1 MQYGNFRDESERHG
15 SLPIHAHA
23 ARCRIK
29 ASDRIRGRSKVCD
42 LTRPPGSSESKYDDL
57 RTAAVATAVA
67 AWFRKKH
74 GEVAD
79 ETNDDAPAS
88 LRSEAPASSPGKL
101 PADDAAMDETLSG
114 TASPTRE
121 TTPAQSAAP
130 EQEASHDDDDGCLED
145 MRLSARNDEGEADTS
160 TPDAAVR
167 RSERVKDAP
176 ERLRFTY
183 TPAEVGS
190 RHSYNRKDEDE
201 QYLPPAYAREF
212 DAALFAAAERKQA
225 LASIE
230 NTVVGGTVLA
240 VDDATASRSVA
251 QAPGSPARTRSAHSL
266 SGGHAAEASRL
277 EELTAS
283 RGREKSR
290 KAGRKDKKLALQE
303 QLWPPPVPVHFS
315 GPVIDDILMRVF
327 VFAERFCAS
336 YGVFSDPADVA
347 GAYLR
352 HMDGTT
358 KEDYLLLV
366 AMSTVQY
373 FIEFIVVK
381 SQAWD
386 WCAVVMLCIAEQAF
400 LSLASG
406 DLLMEGISVES
417 PTGDDAFRKEILELI
432 DIERHVD
439 ALENSAGNRSHDIS
453 HFAVGARLLSIFRS
467 LNIGAAKVVLASKLA
482 DVADER
488 DNLAA
493 ERDDLMMER
502 DDLLTERDDLVTER
516 DDLVAELEV
525 I

>member
-1 MQYGNFRDESERHG
+1 MQ
-15 SLPIHAHA
+15 A
-23 ARCRIK
+23 A
-29 ASDRIRGRSKVCD
+29 
-42 LTRPPGSSESKYDDL
+42 
-57 RTAAVATAVA
+57 AAVA
-67 AWFRKKH
+67 
-74 GEVAD
+74 
-79 ETNDDAPAS
+79 DDAAEKPTS
-88 LRSEAPASSPGKL
+88 SSEAPASSPGTL
-101 PADDAAMDETLSG
+101 PADDTPMGDTSSE
-114 TASPTRE
+114 TASPNRDS
-121 TTPAQSAAP
+121 TPVQSAAP
-130 EQEASHDDDDGCLED
+130 AALAQEEPSHDDDDD
-145 MRLSARNDEGEADTS
+145 VAGEADTS

-176 ERLRFTY
+176 ERVRFTY
-183 TPAEVGS
+183 TLAEVGP
-190 RHSYNRKDEDE
+190 RHSYNRKYKDE
-201 QYLPPAYAREF
+201 QYLSPAYAREF

-225 LASIE
+225 PSSTGALASIE
-230 NTVVGGTVLA
+230 NSAVAGSVLA
-240 VDDATASRSVA
+240 ADDATASRSVA
-251 QAPGSPARTRSAHSL
+251 QAPGSPARARSAHSL

-290 KAGRKDKKLALQE
+290 KAGRKDTKLALHE

-315 GPVIDDILMRVF
+315 GPAIGDILMRVF

-366 AMSTVQY
+366 AMSTFQY
-373 FIEFIVVK
+373 FIGFIVVK
-381 SQAWD
+381 SQVWD
-386 WCAVVMLCIAEQAF
+386 WRAVGMLCIAEQAF
-400 LSLASG
+400 VSLASG